1 MERPPFRRT
10 EEMDFL
16 ILGVLILLNGVFALS
31 EMAIVSARKPR
42 LKAMADRGSRG
53 ARIALRLLEDPSKL
67 LSTVQIGITLI
78 GVLAGAYGATALA
91 DDLSPWIARTFPP
104 LAEQSAPIAFG
115 LVIALTTFLSLVVG
129 ELIPKRIA
137 LSSPETLASLMSP
150 LMALVETLASPRV
163 FLLRTCTEGVVRLF
177 GLHRTR
183 QEDVTEEELQSLIV
197 EGAKVGL
204 IEDEEREMIEGVM
217 RLGDRSVKA
226 IMTPRTD
233 MVWLNTESTRQEIV
247 AEIRSSGHSRFPV
260 GRGDADEIVGV
271 VQTKELLAFLAE
283 TGRIDLEAVMHPSVF
298 VPETMPVLKL
308 LDSMR
313 GNPVRM
319 VMVSDEYGA
328 ILGLVTAADLLE
340 SIAGDGA
347 LGENEGISQP
357 FQRDDGSWLI
367 DGMTPIDEFEQTV
380 GARGLDEGEGYST
393 VAGLVMHL
401 MNTVPKEGDVAERWP
416 LAFEVIDMDGRRV
429 DTVIVRRLEASE
441 NNTG

>member
-1 MERPPFRRT
+1 
-10 EEMDFL
+10 MDFFF
-16 ILGVLILLNGVFALS
+16 LGLLILLNGVFALS

-53 ARIALRLLEDPSKL
+53 ARIALKLLEDPSKL

-91 DDLSPWIARTFPP
+91 DDFAPWISQTFPP
-104 LAEQSAPIAFG
+104 LAAQSGTIAFG

-137 LSSPETLASLMSP
+137 LASPETLATLMAP
-150 LMALVETLASPRV
+150 LMNLVETLASPLV
-163 FLLRTCTEGVVRLF
+163 WLLRSATEGIVRLF

-233 MVWLNTESTRQEIV
+233 MVWLNTESSREEIV
-247 AEIRSSGHSRFPV
+247 AEIRASGHSRFPV
-260 GRGDADEIVGV
+260 GKGDADEIVGV
-271 VQTKELLAFLAE
+271 VQTKELLAHLAE
-283 TGRIDLEAVMHPSVF
+283 TGRIDLEAVMHTSVF

-347 LGENEGISQP
+347 LGEDEGISQP
-357 FQRDDGSWLI
+357 FQREDGSWLI

-401 MNTVPKEGDVAERWP
+401 MNAIPKEGDVAERWP
-416 LAFEVIDMDGRRV
+416 LAFEVIDMDGRRI
-429 DTVIVRRLEASE
+429 DKVIVRRLEASE
-441 NNTG
+441 DPTG